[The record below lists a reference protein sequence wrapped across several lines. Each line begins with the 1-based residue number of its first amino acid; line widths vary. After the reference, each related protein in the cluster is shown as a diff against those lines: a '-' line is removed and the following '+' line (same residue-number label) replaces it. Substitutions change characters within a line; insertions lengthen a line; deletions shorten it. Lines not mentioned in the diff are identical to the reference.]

1 MDITDANDAD
11 LGLKLIAP
19 DGESIT
25 LFTNN
30 SLEGAAVTG
39 RGLTGANV
47 GINNFFDVG
56 TTFIDS
62 AARSIV
68 DLNAAGAN
76 AVTGPAVG
84 DFRPE
89 DDGFVTDPDGR
100 KLDTFLEKVI
110 AAGAINGT
118 WQLQAIDSN
127 TSPPTTASVVDFWSL
142 NLSTGMIPDIDLPVP
157 GTTGLIVAGSLS
169 DMFPTSSAASPV
181 GISPGVVMA
190 ADNTLGRF
198 SPYEGRIYAAFVGYY
213 QRHG

>member
-1 MDITDANDAD
+1 MGTNQNQLMVNTISAGKDYRFDGATGLITGNANPPTATTETNFPATISIPSSQIAALDSLSVTVDITDANDAD

-30 SLEGAAVTG
+30 SVGGAAVTG

-47 GINNFFDVG
+47 GINNFQEVG

-68 DLNAAGAN
+68 DLNTAGAN

-84 DFRPE
+84 DFRVE
-89 DDGFVTDPDGR
+89 DDIFVSDPDGR
-100 KLDTFLEKVI
+100 KLDTFLAKVM

-127 TSPPTTASVVDFWSL
+127 TSPPTRLRSW
-142 NLSTGMIPDIDLPVP
+142 
-157 GTTGLIVAGSLS
+157 
-169 DMFPTSSAASPV
+169 TSGP
-181 GISPGVVMA
+181 
-190 ADNTLGRF
+190 
-198 SPYEGRIYAAFVGYY
+198 
-213 QRHG
+213 